1 MVLQSVFNVRCST
14 ITSFDYY
21 FGDSY
26 KCDKTYI
33 TAAHSNAQQSS
44 MRRYYITS
52 DINGYSLTRPHP

>member
-1 MVLQSVFNVRCST
+1 MVLHSIFNVKCST
-14 ITSFDYY
+14 ITSLDYY

-33 TAAHSNAQQSS
+33 TAVDSNSQQTTI
-44 MRRYYITS
+44 RRYYMTS